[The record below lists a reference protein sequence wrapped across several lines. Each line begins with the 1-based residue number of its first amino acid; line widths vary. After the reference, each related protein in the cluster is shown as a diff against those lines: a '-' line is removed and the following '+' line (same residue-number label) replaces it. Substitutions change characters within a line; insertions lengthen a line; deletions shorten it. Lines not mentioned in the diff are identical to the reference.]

1 MKAKIE
7 EVLNK
12 EYKKL
17 NDPILQSH
25 FLNYG
30 CVLISGYLEKEIQSI
45 LDNYKRN
52 TNTHF
57 NTHECKNDIQSMRKI
72 QNAKWCSVRPLL
84 TNIDK
89 KIIIKLR
96 KLKDFDLIILS
107 INNIVKTRHKI
118 AHGENVTNLTVQVLK
133 DDFKNIN
140 RFLKKLNNIFITL

>member
-25 FLNYG
+25 FLNYS

-52 TNTHF
+52 TNIHF

-89 KIIIKLR
+89 KIIIKLS

-107 INNIVKTRHKI
+107 INNVVKTRHKI
-118 AHGENVTNLTVQVLK
+118 AHGENVTNLTLQVLK

>member
-17 NDPILQSH
+17 NDPIIQSH

-45 LDNYKRN
+45 LDNYKKN
-52 TNTHF
+52 TNGHF
-57 NTHECKNDIQSMRKI
+57 STHECKNDIQSMRKI

-89 KIIIKLR
+89 TIILQLS
-96 KLKDFDLIILS
+96 KLKDFDLVVLS

-118 AHGENVTNLTVQVLK
+118 AHGENVTTLTIQVLK
-133 DDFKNIN
+133 NDFKNIN
-140 RFLKKLNNIFITL
+140 RFLKKLQSIFSNL

>member
-12 EYKKL
+12 EYRKL

-25 FLNYG
+25 FLNYS
-30 CVLISGYLEKEIQSI
+30 CVLISGYLEKEIQNI
-45 LDNYKRN
+45 LDNYKRS
-52 TNTHF
+52 TNIHF
-57 NTHECKNDIQSMRKI
+57 NSHECKKDIQSMRKI
-72 QNAKWCSVRPLL
+72 QNAKWCSIRPLL

-89 KIIIKLR
+89 KIILKLS
-96 KLKDFDLIILS
+96 KLKDFELIILS

>member
-17 NDPILQSH
+17 NDPIVQSH
-25 FLNYG
+25 FLNYS
-30 CVLISGYLEKEIQSI
+30 CILISGYLEKEIQNI
-45 LDNYKRN
+45 LDTYKA
-52 TNTHF
+52 TSHF
-57 NTHECKNDIQSMRKI
+57 NTHECKNDINSMRKI

-89 KIIIKLR
+89 RILLKLS
-96 KLKDFDLIILS
+96 KLKDFDLIVLS

-118 AHGENVTNLTVQVLK
+118 AHGENVTNLTIQVLK

-140 RFLKKLNNIFITL
+140 RFLKKLNTIFATF

>member
-25 FLNYG
+25 FLNYS

-45 LDNYKRN
+45 LDNYKN
-52 TNTHF
+52 SGHF
-57 NTHECKNDIQSMRKI
+57 NTHECKKDISSMRKI

-89 KIIIKLR
+89 KVIAQLKKI
-96 KLKDFDLIILS
+96 KDFDMVTSS
-107 INNIVKTRHKI
+107 IDNIVKTRHKI
-118 AHGENVTNLTVQVLK
+118 AHGENVTNLTLQVLK

>member
-30 CVLISGYLEKEIQSI
+30 CILISGYLEKELQNI
-45 LDNYKRN
+45 LDNYKN
-52 TNTHF
+52 SSHF
-57 NTHECKNDIQSMRKI
+57 NTHECKQDINSMRKI

-89 KIIIKLR
+89 RILLKLS
-96 KLKDFDLIILS
+96 KLKDFNLIVLS

-118 AHGENVTNLTVQVLK
+118 AHGENVTNLTIQVLK

-140 RFLKKLNNIFITL
+140 RFLKKLNTIFATF